1 MKGRLGHLAGE
12 SLVSRDAEAG
22 GDPHRSPGHPPW
34 PCVPGCWVGFQGD
47 FALSVPFP
55 PRRGEEGSKQH

>member
-12 SLVSRDAEAG
+12 SLVSRDAQAG

-47 FALSVPFP
+47 FALSVP
-55 PRRGEEGSKQH
+55 